1 MVLKKI
7 INKSFIRN
15 NTLSLLI
22 NVLFVAS
29 YYICIHSSLSFVM
42 IISIGID
49 KMVYVMIFTWFFL
62 CIEGKKKI
70 IQKGDYFLW
79 LASLHRR
86 GVQVSSILEGGS
98 ETPTYFRNYSFIVVS
113 LHWLVRCGVHQ
124 PYVVDTNP
132 IKPRWRRVVG
142 CAIIISLLNDWQK
155 ILIIFIEL
163 WNEKERGKIS
173 AIKILV

>member
-1 MVLKKI
+1 
-7 INKSFIRN
+7 
-15 NTLSLLI
+15 
-22 NVLFVAS
+22 
-29 YYICIHSSLSFVM
+29 M
-42 IISIGID
+42 I
-49 KMVYVMIFTWFFL
+49 FL

-173 AIKILV
+173 ATKILVIRGRGKKENIFSIMKIIKFEKHLIVESKVVWELSFLSS